1 MNDSKETKK
10 GSVLVVGGGVAGV
23 QAALDLSD
31 LGYYVYLVEKSASI
45 GGVMAR
51 LDKTFPT
58 NDCSICILAPKLV
71 EAGRSPNIKLITKAT
86 LTSVDGTAGNFTA
99 KVHCE
104 PRYINEDLCTACGMC
119 TMYCPIVIPDIYNEG
134 FTVTRN
140 PHMDYPQAVPASFYI
155 DPKEC
160 LFANHETCRICVSTC
175 QAQAIDLD
183 AKEETLDLS
192 VGAVI
197 LSPGFGSLSEDILSR
212 FGYGVYPNVL
222 TSMEFERMM
231 CASGPSN
238 GVLFRPS
245 DEKHPKRI
253 AILQCVGSRD
263 VTCGNGYCSSVCCMY
278 AIKEATVVKEHDP
291 DLEITIFYM
300 EMRTQGKGFDAA
312 RQRAKEEYG
321 LRFVRARVAGVNENG
336 EQLRIPYVNEKGEHL
351 AEDFDIVVLAQGLE
365 SPADAESLA
374 QAAEI
379 DLNHYN
385 FCKTNSF
392 GPLETTRPGI
402 FVAGA
407 FQGPK
412 DIPDSVTQA
421 GGAAAHVAEIL
432 RDARGTQT
440 VKKEYPTEIEIE
452 KEPRIGVFICHC
464 GINIGGV
471 VDVPA
476 VKEYASTLGNVVF
489 FDRNPYSCS
498 QDTQITIKE
507 KIEEHKLNRIVVAAC
522 TPRTHEP
529 LFQETLRDAGL
540 NRGLFEMVNIRDQ
553 CSWVHMHEP
562 EKATDKAKE
571 LVKMAVEKAKL
582 LTPLAEQSVP
592 VIPKALVIGGGVSG
606 MTVALSVAE
615 QGFECFLVE
624 KNDELGGNLNNLV
637 FTLTGEE
644 PHTLLEELKNKVE
657 KEPLINVYTGANVD
671 NVSGYVGNFTSSI
684 SYGSE
689 TESVEHGVIIVAT
702 GGRPYQPTQY
712 LYEKSNQVV
721 TQLQL
726 EKLLSSPSDV
736 HKIQDIVMIQCVGS
750 RGEDLAYC
758 SKICCGQAVK
768 NALKILEL
776 NPNTNIYILYRDMRT
791 YGFAEDYYRE
801 AREKGVIFIHYEKDM
816 PPSVTE
822 ENGKIKVEFLDP
834 LLDERVAIKPDILA
848 LSVGIVPH
856 DVDKLAKNLK
866 VPLTS
871 DKFFLEAHA
880 KLRPVEFSVSGI
892 YLCGLAHS
900 PKPIDESIAQAKA
913 AASKAGAC
921 LAKGFVAVEPIVSV
935 VNPESCIGCGIC
947 ESLCPYKAIRTIKV
961 GKKKKAETISASCK
975 GCGICASHCPTFAIS
990 MGGFTNEQ
998 IIAQIRAFG
1007 ESS

>member
-1 MNDSKETKK
+1 MKENKAAK
-10 GSVLVVGGGVAGV
+10 EGAVLVVGGGVAGV
-23 QAALDLSD
+23 QASLDLAD

-45 GGVMAR
+45 GGAMAR

-71 EAGRSPNIKLITKAT
+71 EAGRSPNIKIITKAT
-86 LTSVDGTAGNFTA
+86 LTSVDGEAGNFTA
-99 KVHCE
+99 AVHRE
-104 PRYINEDLCTACGMC
+104 PRYINEDLCTACGTC
-119 TMYCPIVIPDIYNEG
+119 TMYCPIVISDNYNEG
-134 FTVTRN
+134 FTATKN

-160 LFANHETCRICVSTC
+160 LSANYETCRICVSTC
-175 QAQAIDLD
+175 QAQAINLD
-183 AKEETLDLS
+183 AKPETLDLS

-197 LSPGFGSLSEDILSR
+197 LAPGFGRLSEEVMGR
-212 FGYGVYPNVL
+212 FGYGTYPNVL
-222 TSMEFERMM
+222 TSFEFERMM

-238 GVLFRPS
+238 GVIFRPS

-278 AIKEATVVKEHDP
+278 AIKEATVVKEHDA
-291 DLEITIFYM
+291 DLDISIFYM

-312 RQRAKEEYG
+312 RQRAAKEYG
-321 LRFVRARVAGVNENG
+321 LRFVRARVAGIRENG
-336 EQLRIPYVNEKGEHL
+336 EHLRITYVNEKGEHL
-351 AEDFDIVVLAQGLE
+351 GEDYDMVVLAQGLE
-365 SPADAESLA
+365 APDDAESLS
-374 QAAEI
+374 AAAGI
-379 DLNHYN
+379 DLNHYD
-385 FCKTNSF
+385 FCKTGRF
-392 GPLETTRPGI
+392 APLETTRPGV

-421 GGAAAHVAEIL
+421 SGSAALAAEIL
-432 RDARGTQT
+432 RDVRGTSA
-440 VKKEYPTEIEIE
+440 VKKEYPAEIEIE
-452 KEPRIGVFICHC
+452 EEPRIGVFVCHC

-476 VKEYASTLGNVVF
+476 VREYASTLDNVVF
-489 FDRNPYSCS
+489 CDRNPYSCS
-498 QDTQITIKE
+498 QDTQITIRE
-507 KIEEHKLNRIVVAAC
+507 KIKEHNLNRIIVAAC

-553 CSWVHMHEP
+553 CSWVHMHER
-562 EKATDKAKE
+562 EDATAKAKE
-571 LVKMAVEKAKL
+571 LVRMAVAKASL

-606 MTVALSVAE
+606 MTAALSIAE
-615 QGFECFLVE
+615 QGFESFLVE
-624 KNDELGGNLNNLV
+624 KADRLGGNLNNLA
-637 FTLTGEE
+637 FTLSGDDPHVLLGQLRNRVEQE
-644 PHTLLEELKNKVE
+644 PFIH
-657 KEPLINVYTGANVD
+657 VYTGATVENVA
-671 NVSGYVGNFTSSI
+671 GYVGNFTTTISS
-684 SYGSE
+684 GSQ
-689 TESVEHGVIIVAT
+689 TENVEHGAVIVAT

-712 LYEKSNQVV
+712 LYGKSKQVV
-721 TQLQL
+721 TQLEL
-726 EKLLSSPSDV
+726 EKMLSSASDV
-736 HKIQDIVMIQCVGS
+736 QKIQDIVMIQCVGS
-750 RGEDLAYC
+750 RGEDLSYC
-758 SKICCGQAVK
+758 SKICCSQAVK

-776 NPNTNIYILYRDMRT
+776 NPRATIYILYRDMRT

-801 AREKGVIFIHYEKDM
+801 AREKGVIFIRYEKDN
-816 PPSVTE
+816 PPAVTE
-822 ENGKIKVEFLDP
+822 EDGKVKVEFLDP
-834 LLDERVAIKPDILA
+834 LLDERVAVKPDVLA
-848 LSVGIVPH
+848 LSVGVVPH
-856 DVDKLAKNLK
+856 DVEQVAKSLK
-866 VPLTS
+866 VPLTG

-880 KLRPVEFSVSGI
+880 KLRPVEFSVSGV
-892 YLCGLAHS
+892 YLCGLAHG

-913 AASKAGAC
+913 AAGKAGAC

-935 VNPESCIGCGIC
+935 VNPDVCIGCGIC
-947 ESLCPYKAIRTIKV
+947 ESLCPYSAIRTIKV

-1007 ESS
+1007 EGH

>member
-1 MNDSKETKK
+1 MKESKTTQM

-23 QAALDLSD
+23 QSALDLSD

-99 KVHCE
+99 KVHRE
-104 PRYINEDLCTACGMC
+104 PRYINEDLCTACGTC

-134 FTVTRN
+134 FTITRN

-175 QAQAIDLD
+175 PAQAIDLD
-183 AKEETLDLS
+183 AKEETIELS

-263 VTCGNGYCSSVCCMY
+263 ITCGNGYCSSVCCMY

-321 LRFVRARVAGVNENG
+321 LRFVRARVAGVNVNG

-421 GGAAAHVAEIL
+421 SGAAAHAAEIL

-529 LFQETLRDAGL
+529 LFQETLRAAGL

-592 VIPKALVIGGGVSG
+592 VIPRALVIGGGVSG
-606 MTVALSVAE
+606 MTVALSIAE

-689 TESVEHGVIIVAT
+689 TESVEHGVVIVAT

-721 TQLQL
+721 TQLEL
-726 EKLLSSPSDV
+726 EKILSSPDDV
-736 HKIQDIVMIQCVGS
+736 QKIQDIVMIQCVGS

-834 LLDERVAIKPDILA
+834 LLDERVVIEPDILA
-848 LSVGIVPH
+848 LSVGVVPH
-856 DVDKLAKNLK
+856 DVDKLAKDLK

-921 LAKGFVAVEPIVSV
+921 LAKGFVSVDPIVSV
-935 VNPESCIGCGIC
+935 VNQDACIGCGIC

-975 GCGICASHCPTFAIS
+975 GCG
-990 MGGFTNEQ
+990 
-998 IIAQIRAFG
+998 
-1007 ESS
+1007 